1 MPGIAGII
9 GKAVRGRYESELKLM
24 LDCTMHESFYRKG
37 FYTNE
42 ELGVYVGW
50 TCHPGSYAD
59 CMPMIS
65 ERKDLILLF
74 AGESFSGLTDG
85 KSERA
90 SGLLRQYE
98 IVGEKFLRGLNGWF
112 SGLLVDLRT
121 GKILLFNDRYG
132 MQRVYYYEGESEF
145 LFGSEAKSLL
155 KVRPELRRL
164 DTQAVGELIS
174 CNCVLNNRTLF
185 PRISVLPGG
194 SAWTWDKGGDLSKNY
209 YFQASEWES
218 LPLFDEATFSDR
230 LDETIRTVVP
240 RYFTEKRQVGMSL
253 TGGLDSR
260 MIMACLNP
268 APGELTCYTFGGTKD
283 MLDIT
288 IARQVAATYGQQHL
302 VLRLGP
308 SFFSEFPRLAEKTVY
323 VTDGNL
329 DVSNTHDMY
338 FNKLART
345 VAPIRVTGKFG
356 SEV

>member
-9 GKAVRGRYESELKLM
+9 GKAARGRYESELKLM

-37 FYTNE
+37 FYTNKD
-42 ELGVYVGW
+42 LGVYVGW

-59 CMPMIS
+59 CMPVIN

-74 AGESFSGLTDG
+74 TGENFSGLTDG

-121 GKILLFNDRYG
+121 GNILLFNDRYG

-185 PRISVLPGG
+185 QKISVLPGG
-194 SAWTWDKGGDLSKNY
+194 SAWTWDKRGELCKNI
-209 YFQASEWES
+209 YFQA
-218 LPLFDEATFSDR
+218 
-230 LDETIRTVVP
+230 I
-240 RYFTEKRQVGMSL
+240 
-253 TGGLDSR
+253 
-260 MIMACLNP
+260 
-268 APGELTCYTFGGTKD
+268 EL
-283 MLDIT
+283 
-288 IARQVAATYGQQHL
+288 
-302 VLRLGP
+302 
-308 SFFSEFPRLAEKTVY
+308 
-323 VTDGNL
+323 
-329 DVSNTHDMY
+329 
-338 FNKLART
+338 FNKMEKVKR
-345 VAPIRVTGKFG
+345 K
-356 SEV
+356 